1 MKSLRTSLSVAILM
15 SLAAVA
21 FGQSERAKVLQQTKT
36 LAGSWE
42 GTVDGKSSQGQVTMR
57 VTRMGNT
64 LMHEMKSS
72 DRPDDPISMFDLD
85 RDRRL
90 MTHHCNAGNQPR
102 M

>member
-42 GTVDGKSSQGQVTMR
+42 GTVDGKSSQASHHARNFHGQHAHARNEVKR
-57 VTRMGNT
+57 
-64 LMHEMKSS
+64 
-72 DRPDDPISMFDLD
+72 
-85 RDRRL
+85 
-90 MTHHCNAGNQPR
+90 
-102 M
+102 